1 MGEEEIDIKRFLKEK
16 EGLINEELNKA
27 FPHSLK
33 QEWLE
38 KVLGKPT
45 YVYDSESIT
54 ESIAKPVWDLLD
66 RGGKRWRPV
75 LMMVCAEA
83 VGGNAEEVKQ
93 FTPILELIDNGTVMH
108 DDAEDSSEL
117 RRGDTCTYKKFG
129 LDIAINLGSAMYF
142 VPYTIVQDSSL
153 STEAKNKIYELW
165 MQELVRL
172 HTGQGMDILWH
183 RGQKF
188 DISEEEYLQMCAY
201 KTGTLAR
208 FSTKL
213 GAILGNGSEEQIEK
227 LGKFGENV
235 GVAFQIQ
242 DDILNL
248 VGKEFAKGK
257 GAGEDIHEGK
267 RTIMVLH
274 SLKNATEEDKK
285 RLLEILNS
293 HPEDQETIREAIEI
307 IKKYRSIDYARAKA
321 KELVEN
327 SWKELEPVLPGSS
340 AKKILHAFAKFLINR
355 SV

>member
-1 MGEEEIDIKRFLKEK
+1 MMEEEIDIKQFLKEK
-16 EGLINEELNKA
+16 AELVNEEMNKA
-27 FPHSLK
+27 FPHSLE

-38 KVLGKPT
+38 KTLGKPA
-45 YVYDSESIT
+45 YVYDKESIT

-75 LMMVCAEA
+75 IMLVCVEA
-83 VGGNAEEVKQ
+83 VGGNVEEAKK
-93 FTPILELIDNGTVMH
+93 FTPILELIHNGTLIH

-142 VPYTIVQDSSL
+142 MPYSIIRDSSL
-153 STEAKNKIYELW
+153 SAETKNKIYELW
-165 MQELVRL
+165 MQELARL
-172 HTGQGMDILWH
+172 HAGQGMDILWH
-183 RGQKF
+183 RGQKYNV
-188 DISEEEYLQMCAY
+188 SEEEYLQMCAY

-213 GAILGNGSEEQIEK
+213 GAILGNGNKEQINK
-227 LGKFGENV
+227 LGKFGESV

-248 VGKEFAKGK
+248 VGEEFAKGK
-257 GAGEDIHEGK
+257 GVGEDIHEGK

-274 SLKNATEEDKK
+274 SLKNASEEDKK

-293 HPEDQETIREAIEI
+293 HPEDQETINEAIKI
-307 IKKYRSIDYARAKA
+307 IKKYNSIDYARAKA
-321 KELVEN
+321 KELVEAN
-327 SWKELEPVLPGSS
+327 WVELEPVLQDSK
-340 AKKILHAFAKFLINR
+340 AKNILHAFAKFLINR